1 MTEIITN
8 TTELTEASTPLE
20 FLSEKGQEL
29 EEGNKIVQE
38 LLDAMEAHPECLALA
53 APQLGIK
60 KRIFG
65 LRFDDQIKI
74 FIDPIITKKS
84 AYTVTP
90 ETFISMPGKEILII
104 RPEEVTAVYYTPKA
118 DKYVY
123 EENKF
128 LSVAARLFDQQCQLL
143 DGVLPDAL
151 GLVSDVE
158 QDGSLANLTEAE
170 AEEMIEFYK
179 KYVQVK
185 AQALRTEIE
194 ADPDTQKAFKQL
206 DFTERVINGSA
217 ALVAG
222 DGGDRKSKVNKA
234 VTMSFKALGSQEKA
248 SRKAALKNYL
258 STKGK

>member
-8 TTELTEASTPLE
+8 TIELAEASTPLE
-20 FLSEKGQEL
+20 FLSDKGQEL
-29 EEGNKIVQE
+29 EEGNKIIQE
-38 LLDAMEAHPECLALA
+38 LLETMETHPECLALA

-84 AYTVTP
+84 AYTIAP
-90 ETFISMPGKEILII
+90 ETFSSMPGKEILIT
-104 RPEEVTAVYYTPKA
+104 RPEEVTAVYYTPKT
-118 DKYVY
+118 DKYTY

-128 LSVAARLFDQQCQLL
+128 LGIAARLFDQQCQLL

-158 QDGSLANLTEAE
+158 QDGSLMNLTEAE

-185 AQALRTEIE
+185 AQALKAEIE
-194 ADPDTQKAFKQL
+194 ADPEAQQVFKQL

-217 ALVAG
+217 AIIAG
-222 DGGDRKSKVNKA
+222 DGSERKSKVNKA

-258 STKGK
+258 SKKGK